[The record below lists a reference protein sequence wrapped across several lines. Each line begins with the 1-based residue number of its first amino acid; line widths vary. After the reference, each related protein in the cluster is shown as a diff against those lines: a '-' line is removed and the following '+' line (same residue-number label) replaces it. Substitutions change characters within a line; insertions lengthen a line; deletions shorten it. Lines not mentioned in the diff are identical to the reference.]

1 MNSARPR
8 IHNLGPQFATVHNEK
23 RFAMSIGQD
32 RGTAPHDAGR
42 WMSPQDVCNQLQ
54 IPRQTFYQWWAKHI
68 GPPAYRFGKLLRIDR
83 DEFNEWAASHAEGNR
98 LASDF
103 RGGKSGEGR

>member
-1 MNSARPR
+1 M
-8 IHNLGPQFATVHNEK
+8 LL
-23 RFAMSIGQD
+23 
-32 RGTAPHDAGR
+32 RGYDTAQTKTTL
-42 WMSPQDVCNQLQ
+42 WILKS
-54 IPRQTFYQWWAKHI
+54 RQTFYQWRAKHI

-103 RGGKSGEGR
+103 RGGKSGEGK